1 MFRVLSLAVG
11 FAFALAVA
19 PQAQGSISGAWDMS
33 INGPQGPLTAAA
45 ALKQDGETVTGTFDS
60 PQGGTVPVKGTLK
73 GKTLALSFS
82 VDGPQG
88 PLEIKVDGEV
98 EGDAIKGVINF
109 GMGTA
114 DFTAAKKK

>member
-1 MFRVLSLAVG
+1 MFRAMSLALV
-11 FAFALAVA
+11 FAFLLSVA
-19 PQAQGSISGAWDMS
+19 PHAQGSVTGSWDMN
-33 INGPQGPLTAAA
+33 INGPQGAITAAA

-60 PQGGTVPVKGTLK
+60 PQGTVPVKGTLK

-98 EGDAIKGVINF
+98 NGDAIKGVINF

>member
-1 MFRVLSLAVG
+1 MFRGLSLAVV
-11 FAFALAVA
+11 FAFLLGVA
-19 PQAQGSISGAWDMS
+19 PHAQGSLSGAWDMN
-33 INGPQGPLTAAA
+33 INGPQGPITAAA

-60 PQGGTVPVKGTLK
+60 PQGTVPVKGTLK
-73 GKTLALSFS
+73 GKTLALAFS

-98 EGDAIKGVINF
+98 EGDAIKGIINF